1 MLIIKNHCSKTAL
14 IAIVPFYYYYF
25 MLTSEVHTVTFNQTR
40 LNILL
45 TIKLFL
51 NYCSEN
57 IMKDIVAALL
67 NVKIQWLKI
76 QDQNARI

>member
-1 MLIIKNHCSKTAL
+1 MLK
-14 IAIVPFYYYYF
+14 
-25 MLTSEVHTVTFNQTR
+25 SEVHTVAFNQTR

>member
-1 MLIIKNHCSKTAL
+1 
-14 IAIVPFYYYYF
+14 
-25 MLTSEVHTVTFNQTR
+25 MLTSELHTHLRQSR

-45 TIKLFL
+45 TINLFL

-57 IMKDIVAALL
+57 IVKDIVAALL

-76 QDQNARI
+76 QDHNSRI

>member
-1 MLIIKNHCSKTAL
+1 
-14 IAIVPFYYYYF
+14 

-57 IMKDIVAALL
+57 IMKDIAAALL